1 MVNIHGKLI
10 LGTEEKSNDNVFGHY
25 SQKIYELRKE
35 STDISGW
42 YELYKGLQKEIVKE
56 NKKRLNSEEKNIL
69 LGTLDSFISSAEYLT
84 IKDRGL
90 SFSSDDEKIFLEDSL
105 KSLYDTQIY
114 VAKNKKLFT
123 DPQFTKIM
131 YGLDKAISELEFTY
145 LDKIIKNYKL

>member
-1 MVNIHGKLI
+1 MVNIHGTMNFNTK
-10 LGTEEKSNDNVFGHY
+10 EKSNDDVVESY
-25 SQKIYELRKE
+25 LQKIYELRKE

-42 YELYKGLQKEIVKE
+42 YELHKGLQKKIVKE
-56 NKKRLNSEEKNIL
+56 DKKRLNPEEKNTL

-84 IKDRGL
+84 IEDRGL
-90 SFSSDDEKIFLEDSL
+90 SFSSDDGKIYIEDSL

-131 YGLDKAISELEFTY
+131 YGLDKAISELDY
-145 LDKIIKNYKL
+145 KRNIDKIIKNY